1 MMTEPSRELGAILRT
16 EWATHERL
24 RCPQA
29 LELLCQ
35 PQPSS
40 RPDDRSVLW
49 LTNTQ
54 ALWFIHLSYM
64 SLASLNLFPKPA
76 LGSHQVEFLASVADV
91 MSERW

>member
-40 RPDDRSVLW
+40 RPDDQRAARRLHVS
-49 LTNTQ
+49 N
-54 ALWFIHLSYM
+54 
-64 SLASLNLFPKPA
+64 
-76 LGSHQVEFLASVADV
+76 
-91 MSERW
+91 RR